1 MCGGS
6 GFGGAGPEVVATE
19 GPNAII
25 QFRRDVAAT
34 LLRLVQDL
42 SKYCYNTCT
51 VHHFHWLLGTK
62 IFTHVI

>member
-1 MCGGS
+1 MCGG
-6 GFGGAGPEVVATE
+6 GDGGLRGGMTGSKATAEEKITE

-42 SKYCYNTCT
+42 SKLFDCVSLILCP
-51 VHHFHWLLGTK
+51 H
-62 IFTHVI
+62 